1 MTRYRCP
8 KCKMEYDAPGK
19 CDMCKV
25 TLEKKEEKETS
36 MHNMH
41 HEKHEPQ
48 EPNHQSQKDEG
59 HQEHEKHI
67 HSDHEEHKEPMH
79 HDHADHHQQ
88 MVLDFKKKFI
98 ISALV
103 TIPILLLSP
112 LIQQLFNFRF
122 GIPGEKYV
130 LFALSSFI
138 FFYGGRPFLK
148 GFFEESRKK
157 QPGMMTLIAL
167 ATSVAYFYSSAV
179 VFAGISSSRL
189 LTKGYGQYKKL
200 FE

>member
-1 MTRYRCP
+1 
-8 KCKMEYDAPGK
+8 MEYDAPGK
-19 CDMCKV
+19 CDMCNI
-25 TLEKKEEKETS
+25 TLEKIEEKETH
-36 MHNMH
+36 MHN
-41 HEKHEPQ
+41 Q
-48 EPNHQSQKDEG
+48 
-59 HQEHEKHI
+59 
-67 HSDHEEHKEPMH
+67 H

-88 MVLDFKKKFI
+88 MVLDFKKRFI

-148 GFFEESRKK
+148 GFFDESKKK

-179 VFAGISSSRL
+179 VFGL
-189 LTKGYGQYKKL
+189 KGKFFFLGACYPDRCDASGPL
-200 FE
+200 V

>member
-8 KCKMEYDAPGK
+8 KCKIEYDAPGK
-19 CDMCKV
+19 CNMCNV
-25 TLEKKEEKETS
+25 TLEKIEEKGIP
-36 MHNMH
+36 MQNQH
-41 HEKHEPQ
+41 HEKHKP
-48 EPNHQSQKDEG
+48 HKSEG
-59 HQEHEKHI
+59 HEV
-67 HSDHEEHKEPMH
+67 HKESMH

-88 MVLDFKKKFI
+88 MVLDFKKRFI

-138 FFYGGRPFLK
+138 FFFGGRPFLI
-148 GFFEESRKK
+148 GFFEESR
-157 QPGMMTLIAL
+157 
-167 ATSVAYFYSSAV
+167 
-179 VFAGISSSRL
+179 
-189 LTKGYGQYKKL
+189 
-200 FE
+200 

>member
-1 MTRYRCP
+1 MARYKCP

-25 TLEKKEEKETS
+25 TLERIKEKETP

-41 HEKHEPQ
+41 K
-48 EPNHQSQKDEG
+48 
-59 HQEHEKHI
+59 EH
-67 HSDHEEHKEPMH
+67 MH

-88 MVLDFKKKFI
+88 MVLDFKKRFI

-112 LIQQLFNFRF
+112 LIQQLLNFSF

-130 LFALSSFI
+130 
-138 FFYGGRPFLK
+138 
-148 GFFEESRKK
+148 
-157 QPGMMTLIAL
+157 
-167 ATSVAYFYSSAV
+167 
-179 VFAGISSSRL
+179 
-189 LTKGYGQYKKL
+189 
-200 FE
+200 